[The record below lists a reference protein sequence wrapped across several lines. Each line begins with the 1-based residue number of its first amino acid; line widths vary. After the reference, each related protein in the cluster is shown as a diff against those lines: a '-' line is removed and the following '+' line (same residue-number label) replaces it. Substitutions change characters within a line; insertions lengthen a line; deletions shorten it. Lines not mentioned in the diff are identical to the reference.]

1 MSKCIFRFLFT
12 YKAGILLAFIL
23 SFAACS
29 PQQEQEVAAEL
40 TEVIN
45 DITTSANH
53 SNRANRNEISIFKKI
68 DATDAEDLEVY
79 IKMNAGVLQLKGG
92 TESLVYAGFIVSDKD
107 REPKVIYERNRNTAI
122 LTIRDKEHKGNYEIN
137 DSTRNVWNIKLNERI
152 QTELNVEIG
161 AGTAK
166 IIASDLTISR
176 LTVAA
181 GAGKLDI
188 YLNKDFRRDVRVKIA
203 GGIGVTNVY
212 LPNNQAVMVTANKG
226 LGAINSQGLMQE
238 GSTYTNAL
246 YKTSSKV
253 LRVDVS
259 AGIGAINLI
268 VED

>member
-1 MSKCIFRFLFT
+1 MFKRIFRFLNSSGLVF
-12 YKAGILLAFIL
+12 LLAVIL
-23 SFAACS
+23 GMAACS
-29 PQQEQEVAAEL
+29 PQQEQEVAEEL

-53 SNRANRNEISIFKKI
+53 SSAANSNETTIFKKI
-68 DATDAEDLEVY
+68 EATDAEDLEVY
-79 IKMNAGVLQLKGG
+79 VKMNAGVLQLKGG

-107 REPKVIYERNRNTAI
+107 KEPKVIYEKNRNTAI
-122 LTIRDKEHKGNYEIN
+122 LTIRDKEHNGNYEIT

-176 LTVAA
+176 LNVAA

-188 YLNKDFRRDVRVKIA
+188 YLNKDFRRNVRVKIA

-212 LPNNQAVMVTANKG
+212 LPNNMAVMITANKG
-226 LGAINSQGLMQE
+226 LGAINSQGLIQE